1 MTGIDPVTSGDLTF
15 PLQLDRVRDCVLGQ
29 SEKLRAVA
37 ECFADAIAA
46 GGVVHVYANG
56 HSRMALEELCIRMGA
71 LTGFHPILSA
81 HLSTFTDVVGASGIR
96 VAQAIERVEGLGAAL
111 LDEVAIAGNE
121 PLVAISATG
130 QTQAAVDIAVEFSRR
145 YPENPLVVIASLIQ
159 ASQAS
164 AKHSS
169 GKTLYH
175 VAAEAKRGFFLDN
188 GMPMGDVTT
197 TVSGQTGT
205 YQVCPLSSI
214 GALSIVQSLN
224 ELTIRALDRRG
235 IRHHVLANM
244 HLGQTQDNY
253 DAWLEDQRRR
263 YAGALYNEAVEPRR

>member
-1 MTGIDPVTSGDLTF
+1 MTNHNLTF
-15 PLQLDRVRDCVLGQ
+15 PFQLNRVRDCVLTQ
-29 SEKLRAVA
+29 EEKLRDVS
-37 ECFADAIAA
+37 ERFADALAA

-56 HSRMALEELCIRMGA
+56 HSRMALEEMCVRMGA

-81 HLSTFTDVVGASGIR
+81 HLSTFTDVVGPSGIR
-96 VAQAIERVEGLGAAL
+96 LAQAIERVEGLGRAL
-111 LDEVAIAGNE
+111 LAEVAIGPGE
-121 PLVAISATG
+121 PLVVISATG
-130 QTQAAVDIAVEFSRR
+130 QTQAAVDIAVEFSRCF
-145 YPENPLVVIASLIQ
+145 PENPLVVIASLTQ
-159 ASQAS
+159 ASQAP

-175 VAAEAKRGFFLDN
+175 VAKEARHGFFLDN

-197 TVSGQTGT
+197 SVSGQTGS

-235 IRHHVLANM
+235 VRHHVLANM
-244 HLGQTQDNY
+244 HLGETKDNY
-253 DAWLEDQRRR
+253 DAWLEDQHRR
-263 YAGALYNEAVEPRR
+263 YARALYRDPETEPKR